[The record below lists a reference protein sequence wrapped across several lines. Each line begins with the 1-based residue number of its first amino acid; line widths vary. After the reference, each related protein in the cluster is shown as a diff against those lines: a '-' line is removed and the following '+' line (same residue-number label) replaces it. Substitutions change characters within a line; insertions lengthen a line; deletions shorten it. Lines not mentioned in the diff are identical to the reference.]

1 MNGTKIDIHP
11 YTRQFYQN
19 NHLCFLVALCGTL
32 MMTAAALLVSWLL
45 QQLLDLIGGY
55 DTGIT
60 LSELI
65 VMTLAL
71 IGIIVMAKFFCYH
84 SMPRFITRG
93 SAQYKEYIF
102 QELTKKNIS
111 AFSNENT
118 ATYISALTNDI
129 QTIEQ
134 GYLQN
139 IFPLLSSL
147 TTFCGAIAL
156 MLWNSPQLTLASI
169 GLALL
174 PLLASILTGTRMA
187 QAEKRISDEN
197 EIYTSTLADSLGGF
211 SVIKSFQAEA
221 QMLRLFKEHLKKL
234 ADAQCH
240 RQKMQILV
248 QAFASVAG
256 ITAQLGIFIFGAY
269 LAVSGKGITAGTTLI
284 FVQLMNYIL
293 EPIQTIPTC
302 MANWKAA
309 KALVEKIAALLNANV
324 REDSALEHAT
334 LRHSIRVNNL
344 TFGYEPEKPV
354 LQKINVTFEH
364 GKKYAIVGASGS
376 GKSTLLSLLT
386 AAHSSYEGTIFFD
399 DKELRNIR
407 SESLH
412 QLISVVQQNIF
423 IFNASIRDNITMFA
437 DFPKEEIDRA
447 IALSGLSSLI
457 QARGEG
463 YLCGENGSGLSG
475 GEKQRIAIARSL
487 LKQSQ
492 VLLVDEATSALDT
505 ATAYQVANSILA
517 LNHMTRIVV
526 THRLDAVLLKEY
538 DQIVVLKN
546 GSVTEAGTFDELMG
560 QKGYFYS
567 LFTVAQ

>member
-1 MNGTKIDIHP
+1 MKRNNIEIRS
-11 YTRQFYQN
+11 YTRQFYKHN
-19 NHLCFLVALCGTL
+19 ILCLLIALCGTL
-32 MMTAAALLVSWLL
+32 LITIAALLVSWLL

-65 VMTLAL
+65 MMTLAL

-84 SMPRFITRG
+84 SIPKFITRG
-93 SAQYKEYIF
+93 STQYKEYIF

-111 AFSNENT
+111 AFSKENT

-139 IFPLLSSL
+139 IFPLISSL

-156 MLWNSPQLTLASI
+156 MLWNSPQLTLASV

-197 EIYTSTLADSLGGF
+197 EIYTSTLADCLGGF

-234 ADAQCH
+234 AAAQCH
-240 RQKMQILV
+240 RQKMQILI

-256 ITAQLGIFIFGAY
+256 IIAQLGIFIFGAY
-269 LAVSGKGITAGTTLI
+269 LAVSGKDITAGTTLI

-302 MANWKAA
+302 IANWKAA
-309 KALVEKIAALLNANV
+309 KALVEKIAALLRSNI

-334 LRHSIRVNNL
+334 LVSY
-344 TFGYEPEKPV
+344 T
-354 LQKINVTFEH
+354 
-364 GKKYAIVGASGS
+364 ASE
-376 GKSTLLSLLT
+376 
-386 AAHSSYEGTIFFD
+386 AE
-399 DKELRNIR
+399 
-407 SESLH
+407 
-412 QLISVVQQNIF
+412 
-423 IFNASIRDNITMFA
+423 
-437 DFPKEEIDRA
+437 
-447 IALSGLSSLI
+447 
-457 QARGEG
+457 
-463 YLCGENGSGLSG
+463 
-475 GEKQRIAIARSL
+475 
-487 LKQSQ
+487 
-492 VLLVDEATSALDT
+492 VLL
-505 ATAYQVANSILA
+505 
-517 LNHMTRIVV
+517 
-526 THRLDAVLLKEY
+526 
-538 DQIVVLKN
+538 
-546 GSVTEAGTFDELMG
+546 
-560 QKGYFYS
+560 
-567 LFTVAQ
+567 

>member
-1 MNGTKIDIHP
+1 MKRNRIDIHP
-11 YTRQFYQN
+11 YTRQFYKHN
-19 NHLCFLVALCGTL
+19 MLCLLIALCGTL
-32 MMTAAALLVSWLL
+32 LITIAALLVSWLL

-71 IGIIVMAKFFCYH
+71 IGIIVMAKFLCYH
-84 SMPRFITRG
+84 SIPKFITRG

-111 AFSNENT
+111 AFSKENT
-118 ATYISALTNDI
+118 ATYVSALTNDI
-129 QTIEQ
+129 PTIEQ

-139 IFPLLSSL
+139 IFSLISSL

-174 PLLASILTGTRMA
+174 PLLASILTGNRMA

-197 EIYTSTLADSLGGF
+197 EIYTSTLADCLGGF

-221 QMLRLFKEHLKKL
+221 QMLRLFKDHLKKL
-234 ADAQCH
+234 ADAQCR

-256 ITAQLGIFIFGAY
+256 IIAQLGIFIFGAY
-269 LAVSGKGITAGTTLI
+269 LAISGKGITAGTTLI
-284 FVQLMNYIL
+284 FVQLMNYVL

-302 MANWKAA
+302 IANWKAA
-309 KALVEKIAALLNANV
+309 KALVEKVAALLRSNI
-324 REDSALEHAT
+324 REDCELEPVT
-334 LRHSIRVNNL
+334 LKNGIRVNHL
-344 TFGYEPEKPV
+344 SFGYEPEKQV
-354 LQKINVTFEH
+354 LQTVDVTFEL

-376 GKSTLLSLLT
+376 GKSTLLNLLT
-386 AAHSSYEGTIFFD
+386 ASHPNYGGTILFD
-399 DKELRNIR
+399 DQELRNI
-407 SESLH
+407 SSKSLYH
-412 QLISVVQQNIF
+412 MISVIQQNVF
-423 IFNASIRDNITMFA
+423 IFNASILDNITMFA
-437 DFPKEEIDRA
+437 DFPRADIEQA
-447 IALSGLSSLI
+447 IALSGLSNLI
-457 QARGEG
+457 QERGET

-475 GEKQRIAIARSL
+475 GEKQRISIARSL

-492 VLLVDEATSALDT
+492 VLLVDEATSALDA
-505 ATAYQVANSILA
+505 ATAYQIMTSILA
-517 LNHMTRIVV
+517 LEHITRIVV
-526 THRLDAVLLKEY
+526 THSLDAALLKQY
-538 DQIVVLKN
+538 DKIIVLKN
-546 GSVTEAGTFDELMG
+546 GSVKECGTFDELIE
-560 QKGYFYS
+560 QKDYFYS
-567 LFTVAQ
+567 LFTVSQ

>member
-19 NHLCFLVALCGTL
+19 NRLCFLVALCGTL

-71 IGIIVMAKFFCYH
+71 IGIIIMAEFFCYH

-134 GYLQN
+134 GYLHN
-139 IFPLLSSL
+139 IFSLLSSL
-147 TTFCGAIAL
+147 ATFCGAIAL

-344 TFGYEPEKPV
+344 TFGYEPEKQV

-457 QARGEG
+457 QARGES
-463 YLCGENGSGLSG
+463 YLCGENGSSLSG

-487 LKQSQ
+487 LKQAQ

-505 ATAYQVANSILA
+505 TTAYQVANSILA

-546 GSVTEAGTFDELMG
+546 GSVTEAGTFDELIG

>member
-139 IFPLLSSL
+139 IFSLLSSL
-147 TTFCGAIAL
+147 ATFCGAIAL

-211 SVIKSFQAEA
+211 CVIKSFQAEA

-269 LAVSGKGITAGTTLI
+269 LAVSGKSITAGTTLI

-309 KALVEKIAALLNANV
+309 KALVEKVAALLNANV

-344 TFGYEPEKPV
+344 TFGYEPEKQV

-487 LKQSQ
+487 LKQAQ
-492 VLLVDEATSALDT
+492 VLLVDEATSALG
-505 ATAYQVANSILA
+505 N
-517 LNHMTRIVV
+517 R
-526 THRLDAVLLKEY
+526 
-538 DQIVVLKN
+538 
-546 GSVTEAGTFDELMG
+546 
-560 QKGYFYS
+560 
-567 LFTVAQ
+567 

>member
-19 NHLCFLVALCGTL
+19 NRLCFLVALCGTL

-71 IGIIVMAKFFCYH
+71 IGIIIMAEFFCYH

-134 GYLQN
+134 GYLHN
-139 IFPLLSSL
+139 IFSLLSSL
-147 TTFCGAIAL
+147 ATFCGAIAL

-197 EIYTSTLADSLGGF
+197 EIYTSTLADCLGGF

-344 TFGYEPEKPV
+344 TFGYEPEKQV

-457 QARGEG
+457 QARGES
-463 YLCGENGSGLSG
+463 YLCGENGSSLSG

-487 LKQSQ
+487 LKQAQ

-505 ATAYQVANSILA
+505 TTAYQVANSILA

-546 GSVTEAGTFDELMG
+546 GSVTEAGTFDELIG

>member
-19 NHLCFLVALCGTL
+19 NRLCFLVALCGTL

-71 IGIIVMAKFFCYH
+71 TGIIVMAKFFCYH
-84 SMPRFITRG
+84 SMPKFITRG

-129 QTIEQ
+129 QTIGQ
-134 GYLQN
+134 GYLHN
-139 IFPLLSSL
+139 IFSLLSSL
-147 TTFCGAIAL
+147 ATFCGAIAL

-211 SVIKSFQAEA
+211 SVINSFQAEA

-344 TFGYEPEKPV
+344 TFGYEPEKQV

-412 QLISVVQQNIF
+412 QLISVVQQNVF

-487 LKQSQ
+487 LKQAQ

-505 ATAYQVANSILA
+505 TTAYQVANSILA

-546 GSVTEAGTFDELMG
+546 GSVTEAGTFDELIG